1 MVLEPAM
8 EEVRVF
14 DPPLSSLS
22 SLSIS
27 LRRPDGALMDNTRD
41 DFHMVKVYKHPTQQI
56 GSSSGPLMEDDAFTK
71 GDILKIQGV
80 DTGFS

>member
-14 DPPLSSLS
+14 DPLSSLS

-27 LRRPDGALMDNTRD
+27 LRRPDGALMDNTRR
-41 DFHMVKVYKHPTQQI
+41 FSYGEGLPNI
-56 GSSSGPLMEDDAFTK
+56 DAAAN
-71 GDILKIQGV
+71 
-80 DTGFS
+80 